1 MGQSIAMP
9 RVLIIEDEPKLR
21 RSLQRGLQEA
31 GFVVITAGTTADGSR
46 RIGELLPDVVILDLT
61 LPDGDG
67 LDLLRSLRQDGCST
81 PVLVVT
87 ARDAVT
93 DRVLGLDSGA
103 DDYLVKPYAFSE
115 LLARIRALL
124 RRTSESTRI
133 DVAGLELD
141 LVARRVLRNGAEI
154 ELSNRQFDLLAYLV
168 RRAGQAVSR
177 DELVRNV
184 WRDQTG
190 VLTNIVDVSINHLR
204 GKVECE
210 GLPQLIHTI
219 RGVGYMF
226 KDHSWPR

>member
-1 MGQSIAMP
+1 MP

-31 GFVVITAGTTADGSR
+31 GLVVATAGTADEGHR
-46 RIGELLPDVVILDLT
+46 RFALEPPDAVILDLM

-67 LDLLRSLRQDGCST
+67 LDLLRSLRHDGCPA

-103 DDYLVKPYAFSE
+103 DDYLVKPFAFSE
-115 LLARIRALL
+115 LLARLRALL
-124 RRTSESTRI
+124 RRATESTRI
-133 DVAGLELD
+133 DVAGLALD
-141 LVARRVLRNGAEI
+141 LVARRVVRGGVEI

-168 RRAGQAVSR
+168 RHAGQAVTR
-177 DELVRNV
+177 EMLVRDV

-190 VLTNIVDVSINHLR
+190 VLTNVVEVSINHLR
-204 GKVECE
+204 RKVERDD
-210 GLPQLIHTI
+210 LPQLIHTI
-219 RGVGYMF
+219 RGVGYML
-226 KDHSWPR
+226 KDHTWSA

>member
-1 MGQSIAMP
+1 MP

-31 GFVVITAGTTADGSR
+31 GYVVATAGTTAEGTR
-46 RIGELLPDVVILDLT
+46 RIDDELPDAVILDLM

-67 LDLLRSLRQDGCST
+67 LDLLRSLRHDGRST

-103 DDYLVKPYAFSE
+103 DDYLVKPFAFNE
-115 LLARIRALL
+115 LLARMRALL
-124 RRTSESTRI
+124 RRTTEATRI
-133 DVAGLELD
+133 EVAGLEVD
-141 LVARRVLRNGAEI
+141 LVARRVVRNGVEI
-154 ELSNRQFDLLAYLV
+154 ELSNRQFDLLVYLV
-168 RRAGQAVSR
+168 RHAGQAVSR
-177 DELVRNV
+177 DELVRDV

-204 GKVECE
+204 RRVERE
-210 GLPQLIHTI
+210 DLPQLIHTI
-219 RGVGYMF
+219 RGIGYML
-226 KDHSWPR
+226 KDHTWSA